1 MDQRN
6 GSGYRGHVV
15 PSLVAKSNLILW
27 KVDPTWLLS
36 LNDQTFYT
44 CDISKT
50 KGEEKHTVS
59 WNFVNDSECKLFS
72 PYFSAIFVHSCL
84 LLSDFKAIKLKWNSN
99 KNIFSDSI

>member
-15 PSLVAKSNLILW
+15 PSLVAKGNLILW

-50 KGEEKHTVS
+50 KGEEKHTARGSRVRVGAPTRRVDYRTS
-59 WNFVNDSECKLFS
+59 KLFACQHES
-72 PYFSAIFVHSCL
+72 LKI
-84 LLSDFKAIKLKWNSN
+84 LSKGQGIT
-99 KNIFSDSI
+99 I